1 MTDRSLVSP
10 VLIAVFLV
18 GLSCC
23 LQPTSATTDQG
34 YAEDRIG
41 RLPGQPAVDFAMYS
55 GYVTVDER
63 AGRALF
69 YWLQEAPKEVQPAPL
84 LLWLNGGPGCS
95 SVAYGASE
103 ELGAFRIQADG
114 ATLTLNKHRWNRAA
128 NILFL
133 DSPAGVGF
141 SYTNSTSDLYTSGDI
156 RTARESHTFLMK
168 WFEKFPHYKYR
179 DFYIAGES
187 YAGHYVPQLSQLIYR
202 NNKGMSK
209 PVINLKGFMVGNAVT
224 DDYND
229 YIGTFESWWNHGII
243 SDSTYRQL
251 RASCIHDSL
260 VHPSSAC
267 LDALDMASTEQGNID
282 MYSIYTPPCNQTS
295 SSAKN
300 RMLKGHYPW
309 MTGSYDPC
317 VERYST
323 VYYNR
328 PEVQRALHANVVG
341 INYTWASCSDTINFN
356 WRDAPR
362 SMLPIYKELISAG
375 LRIWVFSGDT
385 DQIIPLT
392 ATRYSINA
400 LGLPTT
406 TNWYPWYDS
415 KQMTAAAASGH
426 VADRIV
432 RLPGQPAVDF
442 PMYSGY
448 VTVDERS
455 GRALFYWLQEAP
467 AKAQPAPLVL
477 WLNGGPGCSSV
488 AYGASEELGAFRIR
502 PDGATLFLNK
512 YRWNK
517 EANML
522 FLDSPA
528 GVGFSYTN
536 TTSDLYTSGDN
547 RTAHDSYIF
556 LMKWFDKFPH
566 YKYRD
571 FYIAGESYA
580 GHYVPELSQLVYR
593 NNKGVMKPYINFKG
607 FMVGNAV
614 TDDYRDQV
622 GTFESWWN
630 HGLISDAT
638 YRLLEATCVHDS
650 VVHSSPPCQ
659 AALDKSTAEMGAI
672 DPYSIYTPTCNQ
684 SSSAINRRPKGHYP
698 WMRGSY
704 DPCTERHSTVYY
716 NRPEV
721 QRSLHANVTSINYT
735 WSTCS
740 DTINDHW
747 EDSPRSMLP
756 IYKELIAAHLRIWVF
771 SGDTD
776 AVVPLTGT
784 RYSIDALNLSTTTT
798 WYPWYDNKQV
808 GGWSHVY
815 QGLTLVVIR
824 GAGHEVPLH
833 RPRRALILF
842 QHFLHGKPMP
852 SVPTNGSMM

>member
-1 MTDRSLVSP
+1 MTNNRSLVSP

-23 LQPTSATTDQG
+23 LRPTSAATGQG

-41 RLPGQPAVDFAMYS
+41 RLPGQPSVDFAMYS

-168 WFEKFPHYKYR
+168 WFDKFPHYKYR

-187 YAGHYVPQLSQLIYR
+187 YAGKSFYSQICYFYPTEL
-202 NNKGMSK
+202 
-209 PVINLKGFMVGNAVT
+209 LVGNAVT

-282 MYSIYTPPCNQTS
+282 I
-295 SSAKN
+295 
-300 RMLKGHYPW
+300 
-309 MTGSYDPC
+309 
-317 VERYST
+317 
-323 VYYNR
+323 
-328 PEVQRALHANVVG
+328 
-341 INYTWASCSDTINFN
+341 DTINFN

-406 TNWYPWYDS
+406 TNWYPWYDREQVGGWS
-415 KQMTAAAASGH
+415 QVYKGLTLMTAAAASGH

-448 VTVDERS
+448 ITVDERS

-488 AYGASEELGAFRIR
+488 AYGTSEELGAFRIR

-517 EANML
+517 EANIL

-547 RTAHDSYIF
+547 RT
-556 LMKWFDKFPH
+556 
-566 YKYRD
+566 
-571 FYIAGESYA
+571 

-614 TDDYRDQV
+614 TDDYHDQV
-622 GTFESWWN
+622 GAFESWWN

-638 YRLLEATCVHDS
+638 YRLLKATCVHDS

-684 SSSAINRRPKGHYP
+684 SSSAINRRPKRHYVS
-698 WMRGSY
+698 GIFITS
-704 DPCTERHSTVYY
+704 
-716 NRPEV
+716 
-721 QRSLHANVTSINYT
+721 SL
-735 WSTCS
+735 
-740 DTINDHW
+740 
-747 EDSPRSMLP
+747 
-756 IYKELIAAHLRIWVF
+756 
-771 SGDTD
+771 
-776 AVVPLTGT
+776 
-784 RYSIDALNLSTTTT
+784 
-798 WYPWYDNKQV
+798 
-808 GGWSHVY
+808 
-815 QGLTLVVIR
+815 
-824 GAGHEVPLH
+824 
-833 RPRRALILF
+833 
-842 QHFLHGKPMP
+842 
-852 SVPTNGSMM
+852 

>member
-23 LQPTSATTDQG
+23 LQPTSATTGQG

-156 RTARESHTFLMK
+156 RTEPSSDSTVTSNCF
-168 WFEKFPHYKYR
+168 
-179 DFYIAGES
+179 
-187 YAGHYVPQLSQLIYR
+187 Q
-202 NNKGMSK
+202 
-209 PVINLKGFMVGNAVT
+209 VGNAVT

-282 MYSIYTPPCNQTS
+282 I
-295 SSAKN
+295 
-300 RMLKGHYPW
+300 
-309 MTGSYDPC
+309 
-317 VERYST
+317 
-323 VYYNR
+323 
-328 PEVQRALHANVVG
+328 
-341 INYTWASCSDTINFN
+341 DTINFN

-375 LRIWVFSGDT
+375 LRIWVFSSYIRGSLSYFHAHNSMVGGWS
-385 DQIIPLT
+385 QVYKGLT
-392 ATRYSINA
+392 
-400 LGLPTT
+400 L
-406 TNWYPWYDS
+406 
-415 KQMTAAAASGH
+415 MTAAAASGH

-517 EANML
+517 EANIL

-547 RTAHDSYIF
+547 RT
-556 LMKWFDKFPH
+556 
-566 YKYRD
+566 
-571 FYIAGESYA
+571 

-614 TDDYRDQV
+614 TDDYHDQV

-638 YRLLEATCVHDS
+638 YRLLKATCVHDS

-684 SSSAINRRPKGHYP
+684 SSSAINRRPKGHYVS
-698 WMRGSY
+698 GIFITS
-704 DPCTERHSTVYY
+704 
-716 NRPEV
+716 
-721 QRSLHANVTSINYT
+721 SLS
-735 WSTCS
+735 
-740 DTINDHW
+740 
-747 EDSPRSMLP
+747 
-756 IYKELIAAHLRIWVF
+756 
-771 SGDTD
+771 
-776 AVVPLTGT
+776 
-784 RYSIDALNLSTTTT
+784 
-798 WYPWYDNKQV
+798 
-808 GGWSHVY
+808 
-815 QGLTLVVIR
+815 
-824 GAGHEVPLH
+824 
-833 RPRRALILF
+833 
-842 QHFLHGKPMP
+842 FL
-852 SVPTNGSMM
+852 

>member
-1 MTDRSLVSP
+1 MTNNRSLVSP

-23 LQPTSATTDQG
+23 LRPTSAATGQG

-41 RLPGQPAVDFAMYS
+41 RLPGQPSVDFAMYS

-95 SVAYGASE
+95 SVVYGASE

-168 WFEKFPHYKYR
+168 WFDKFPHYKYR

-187 YAGHYVPQLSQLIYR
+187 YAGKSFYSQICYFYPTEL
-202 NNKGMSK
+202 
-209 PVINLKGFMVGNAVT
+209 LVGNAVT

-282 MYSIYTPPCNQTS
+282 MYSIYTPPCNQTL

-300 RMLKGHYPW
+300 RMLKGHY
-309 MTGSYDPC
+309 
-317 VERYST
+317 
-323 VYYNR
+323 
-328 PEVQRALHANVVG
+328 
-341 INYTWASCSDTINFN
+341 
-356 WRDAPR
+356 
-362 SMLPIYKELISAG
+362 
-375 LRIWVFSGDT
+375 
-385 DQIIPLT
+385 
-392 ATRYSINA
+392 
-400 LGLPTT
+400 
-406 TNWYPWYDS
+406 
-415 KQMTAAAASGH
+415 MTAAAASGH

-448 VTVDERS
+448 ITVDERS

-517 EANML
+517 EANIL

-556 LMKWFDKFPH
+556 LMKWFEKFPH

-571 FYIAGESYA
+571 FYITGESYA

-614 TDDYRDQV
+614 TDDYHDQV
-622 GTFESWWN
+622 GAFESWWN

-638 YRLLEATCVHDS
+638 YRLLKATCVHDS

-684 SSSAINRRPKGHYP
+684 SSSAINRRPKRHYP

-704 DPCTERHSTVYY
+704 DPCTERHSTAYY

-747 EDSPRSMLP
+747 EDSPRSMLA
-756 IYKELIAAHLRIWVF
+756 IYKELIAADLRIWVF

-784 RYSIDALNLSTTTT
+784 RYSINALNLSTTTT

-808 GGWSHVY
+808 GGWSQVY
-815 QGLTLVVIR
+815 KGLTL
-824 GAGHEVPLH
+824 L
-833 RPRRALILF
+833 
-842 QHFLHGKPMP
+842 
-852 SVPTNGSMM
+852 